1 MGDNG
6 KKPRLPDDKDY
17 IVLKHIK
24 LEGLQITL
32 DMYLQKDW
40 QLMAVL
46 NAPNGE
52 FIMIFRRRMVR
63 EY

>member
-17 IVLKHIK
+17 VVLKHIT
-24 LEGLQITL
+24 LEGLQRTL
-32 DMYLQKDW
+32 DMYSQKDW
-40 QLMAVL
+40 QVMAVL
-46 NAPNGE
+46 NAPNE
-52 FIMIFRRRMVR
+52 QFIMIFRRRMVR